1 MNATELSW
9 KTSDGIN
16 IYGKIWQTNMPVKAV
31 ICIMHG
37 MGEHINRYN
46 HVAEMF
52 NSNGYAVIGCD
63 QRGHGKSGGKR
74 GHFPNFETF
83 LNDVDTLL
91 KQASKHFPDAK
102 QILYGH
108 SMGGNLVANYLLR
121 RQPNIA
127 GAILSSPYFQLA
139 FQPSAGKLRIGRLM
153 KNIFPSL
160 SMSSGLDANAIS
172 RDADE
177 VKKYIND
184 PLVHDKVSAKM
195 GIEMI
200 ETGQWAIDNASKL
213 NVPTLVYHGSEDKL
227 TSFTASKS
235 FAENAGKL
243 VTFIPFEEL
252 YHETH
257 NEPEKKEVFK
267 KIILWLNNLLQ
278 K

>member
-9 KTSDGIN
+9 NTSDGIN
-16 IYGKIWQTNMPVKAV
+16 IYGKIWHTNMPLKAI

-52 NSNGYAVIGCD
+52 TTNGYAVIGCD

-74 GHFPNFETF
+74 GHFPDFETF

-91 KQASKHFPDAK
+91 MQASTHFPDAK

-139 FQPSAGKLRIGRLM
+139 FQPSAGKLKIGRLL
-153 KNIFPSL
+153 KGIFPSL

-172 RDADE
+172 RDADV
-177 VKKYIND
+177 VKKYLND

-200 ETGQWAIDNASKL
+200 ETGQWAINNAEKL
-213 NVPTLVYHGSEDKL
+213 TIPTLVYHGTADRL
-227 TSFTASKS
+227 TSHHGSELFTQ
-235 FAENAGKL
+235 NAGKL
-243 VTFIPFEEL
+243 VTFISLEGL

-267 KIILWLNNLLQ
+267 KIIFWLNDLLQ
-278 K
+278 S